1 MEYGGYSDSDRK
13 SWVNPPANDR
23 HDYCKEHE
31 QASYREP
38 PCEYPQTPVYKQK
51 FELWPCDAVNGGGG
65 GAYLERFED
74 DNQPVYPPVDECHP
88 TDPRKR
94 SMNGNPSAFYPPKVP
109 RSHDNRPGSFGNR
122 FGEADNA
129 AVLQQECIT
138 CIKEI
143 SEELAVLETS
153 VVPEIQYLTHTKRL
167 LNEEI
172 SKIKTNTNPDWVD
185 VESQHFKA
193 MIFKRVL
200 LPPARGG
207 NSVVGRI
214 LGVGGQTLRKM
225 CQTYKCHISICGSG
239 SRKNPME
246 EADLLA
252 SGDPRY
258 LHLAC
263 PLHAEISMTGS
274 PHQAYTRLGQILTL
288 LQRLITSDESFEHDG
303 INFEFTQ
310 RHCDSA
316 PDFDNYREERGHSS
330 GEYDKPPRCDLGG
343 CRGRPS
349 PRGHDEQRGGE
360 ENCDDFR
367 QSPRPEDSGPRGGG
381 VYRGPRGRGGF
392 VPRRRGGFVPRGRT
406 IKHSRE

>member
-13 SWVNPPANDR
+13 SWV
-23 HDYCKEHE
+23 
-31 QASYREP
+31 SYREP
-38 PCEYPQTPVYKQK
+38 PCEYPQAPVYEQK
-51 FELWPCDAVNGGGG
+51 FEPWPCDAVGGGG

-94 SMNGNPSAFYPPKVP
+94 SMNDNPSAFYPPKVP

-129 AVLQQECIT
+129 AVLQQECIK

-172 SKIKTNTNPDWVD
+172 SKIKTNMNPDWVD

-207 NSVVGRI
+207 NNVVGRI
-214 LGVGGQTLRKM
+214 LGVGGQTLQKI

-239 SRKNPME
+239 SRKNPIE

-258 LHLAC
+258 SHLAC
-263 PLHAEISMTGS
+263 PLHAEISTTGS
-274 PHQAYTRLGQILTL
+274 PQQAYTRLGQILTL

-303 INFEFTQ
+303 IMFEFAH
-310 RHCDSA
+310 RRCDSA
-316 PDFDNYREERGHSS
+316 PDFDTYREERGHSS
-330 GEYDKPPRCDLGG
+330 GEYDKPSRCDLGG

-360 ENCDDFR
+360 ENCDDLR

-406 IKHSRE
+406 MEHSPE